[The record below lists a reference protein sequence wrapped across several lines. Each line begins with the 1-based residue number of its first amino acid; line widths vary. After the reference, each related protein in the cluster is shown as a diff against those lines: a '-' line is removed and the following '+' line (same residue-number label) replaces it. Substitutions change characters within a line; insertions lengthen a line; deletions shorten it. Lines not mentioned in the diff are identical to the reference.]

1 MIDDS
6 PFFVRPFPISE
17 EDKPIMDWQMKRM
30 VSLGIIKQGATSHT
44 SPVFLIG
51 RKQTQDK
58 RPLVDFRLLNTR
70 VKRQNTASPLLRDI
84 YQMLGASKSNIL
96 SCVDLKDAFHS
107 LRLTEKAKDFCGI
120 LPYFGSPHYKYEVMP
135 MGLSISH
142 ANGLNTLG
150 MLWKTCP
157 TNTTT

>member
-1 MIDDS
+1 MTL

-30 VSLGIIKQGATSHT
+30 ISLGIIKQGATSHT
-44 SPVFLIG
+44 SPVFLIA

-70 VKRQNTASPLLRDI
+70 VKRQNTATPLLRDI
-84 YQMLGASKSNIL
+84 YQMLGASESNII

-107 LRLTEKAKDFCGI
+107 LRLTEKAKRF
-120 LPYFGSPHYKYEVMP
+120 LWNSSLFWKS
-135 MGLSISH
+135 
-142 ANGLNTLG
+142 TL
-150 MLWKTCP
+150 
-157 TNTTT
+157 

>member
-1 MIDDS
+1 MCIDDS

-84 YQMLGASKSNIL
+84 YQ
-96 SCVDLKDAFHS
+96 C
-107 LRLTEKAKDFCGI
+107 
-120 LPYFGSPHYKYEVMP
+120 
-135 MGLSISH
+135 
-142 ANGLNTLG
+142 
-150 MLWKTCP
+150 
-157 TNTTT
+157 

>member
-1 MIDDS
+1 
-6 PFFVRPFPISE
+6 
-17 EDKPIMDWQMKRM
+17 MDWQMKRM
-30 VSLGIIKQGATSHT
+30 VSFGIIKQGATSHT

-58 RPLVDFRLLNTR
+58 RPLVDFKLLNTR

-84 YQMLGASKSNIL
+84 YQMQGASKSNIL

-120 LPYFGSPHYKYEVMP
+120 LPFLVAHITSMKLCPWDCQSH
-135 MGLSISH
+135 H

-150 MLWKTCP
+150 M
-157 TNTTT
+157 

>member
-30 VSLGIIKQGATSHT
+30 VSLGITKQGATSHT

-84 YQMLGASKSNIL
+84 YQMLGASKANIL

-107 LRLTEKAKDFCGI
+107 LRLTSGRFRGGTPPTDQNLFNFIG
-120 LPYFGSPHYKYEVMP
+120 FFRKYD
-135 MGLSISH
+135 
-142 ANGLNTLG
+142 
-150 MLWKTCP
+150 
-157 TNTTT
+157 